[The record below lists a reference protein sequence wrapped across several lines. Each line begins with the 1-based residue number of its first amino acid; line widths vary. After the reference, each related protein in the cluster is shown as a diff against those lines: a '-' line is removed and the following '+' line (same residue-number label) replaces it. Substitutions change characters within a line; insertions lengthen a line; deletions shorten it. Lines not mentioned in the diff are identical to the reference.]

1 MNSYKKAWYFIRH
14 YKINLVAMVILMV
27 LVQFLNMLS
36 PLIIKNIIDENLVG
50 ISHPW
55 TQVYVEDESTVSY
68 NGMYLKQIDA
78 PISSDSNYYSIVMH
92 DDKYYIIPTL
102 IDSQHQYEFVDNQV
116 IIDGVIYPAT
126 PLSVDEVKLFYN
138 PFIPNLIMLISLLF
152 IVSMTSIILSY
163 FQRLTG
169 AYITINAT
177 RDVRIEAM
185 QRIQYLPLQMLEDEP
200 AGKTANR
207 ILNDSTGVSGLY
219 TVSLNIFFSTIVSII
234 FSFIGMWI
242 LDPRLATICLVII
255 PIMTLWIRWFT
266 KRINIVATN
275 VQETNSRMI
284 GSINEIING
293 IGILKIFNRDKETID
308 DFASLND
315 DYVDQSM
322 KEVNL
327 HITRGWNGISLF
339 QGIVGGFVIIFFS
352 VQNLN
357 SNVVVEAGVI
367 YAYYN
372 YITRLIS
379 PIGALFHSFGEL
391 ENSKVKIER
400 IFKIF
405 DAKLEDDIIVTT
417 SPYLGNVKFENVTFS
432 YNQGHPVLKNI
443 NLEFLKGQ
451 KIGLVGHTGSGK
463 STMMNLLM
471 RFNDLSSFDHGC
483 ILIDDQDITSVSKRT
498 YRQHIGIILQEPIL
512 FSGTIYDN
520 ICFGTSV
527 EKEQA
532 IQMLID
538 VGGKKLLD
546 KLENGI
552 DELLSRK
559 GNNLSLGEKQL
570 ISFARILV
578 SNPSVIVMDEAT
590 ANIDTETEEMIA
602 KALEVITKNRT
613 TIVIAHRLST
623 IIDSDQIIVLQ
634 KGEVIE
640 SGNHD
645 DLLIKD
651 GYYANMY
658 RAQVGNGE

>member
-1 MNSYKKAWYFIRH
+1 
-14 YKINLVAMVILMV
+14 
-27 LVQFLNMLS
+27 
-36 PLIIKNIIDENLVG
+36 
-50 ISHPW
+50 
-55 TQVYVEDESTVSY
+55 
-68 NGMYLKQIDA
+68 
-78 PISSDSNYYSIVMH
+78 
-92 DDKYYIIPTL
+92 
-102 IDSQHQYEFVDNQV
+102 
-116 IIDGVIYPAT
+116 
-126 PLSVDEVKLFYN
+126 
-138 PFIPNLIMLISLLF
+138 
-152 IVSMTSIILSY
+152 
-163 FQRLTG
+163 
-169 AYITINAT
+169 
-177 RDVRIEAM
+177 
-185 QRIQYLPLQMLEDEP
+185 
-200 AGKTANR
+200 
-207 ILNDSTGVSGLY
+207 
-219 TVSLNIFFSTIVSII
+219 
-234 FSFIGMWI
+234 MWI

-266 KRINIVATN
+266 RRINIVATN

>member
-1 MNSYKKAWYFIRH
+1 MNSYKKAWYFIKH
-14 YKINLVAMVILMV
+14 YKINLIAMVILMV
-27 LVQFLNMLS
+27 LVQFLNMLT

-55 TQVYVEDESTVSY
+55 TQVSVEDEETVSY
-68 NGMYLKQIDA
+68 NGMYLKQVDE
-78 PISSDSNYYSIVMH
+78 PINENQQYYSIVMH
-92 DDKYYIIPTL
+92 KDQYYIVPTL
-102 IDSQHQYEFVDNQV
+102 IDNEHRYEFVDDQV
-116 IIDGVIYPAT
+116 VIDDVSYPAT
-126 PLSVDEVKLFYN
+126 MLSVDEVKSFYN

-152 IVSMTSIILSY
+152 MVSMTSIILSY
-163 FQRLTG
+163 IQRLTG
-169 AYITINAT
+169 AYVTINAT

-185 QRIQYLPLQMLEDEP
+185 KRIQYLPLQMLEDEP

-219 TVSLNIFFSTIVSII
+219 TISLNIFFSTIVSII
-234 FSFIGMWI
+234 FSYIGMWI
-242 LDPRLATICLVII
+242 LDPKLATICII
-255 PIMTLWIRWFT
+255 IVPIMYVWISWFT

-308 DFASLND
+308 EFARLND
-315 DYVDQSM
+315 GYVEQSM

-327 HITRGWNGISLF
+327 HITRGWNGVNLF
-339 QGIVGGFVIIFFS
+339 QGIVGAFVIIFFS

-357 SNVVVEAGVI
+357 SNVFVEAGVI

-391 ENSKVKIER
+391 ENAKVKIER
-400 IFKIF
+400 IFRIF
-405 DAKLEDDIIVTT
+405 DAKLEDQVIEQTNA
-417 SPYLGNVKFENVTFS
+417 YLGDIKFDNVTFS
-432 YNQGHPVLKNI
+432 YNEGHVVLKNI
-443 NLEFLKGQ
+443 NLEFMQGQ

-471 RFNDLSSFDHGC
+471 RFNDLNDYDNGR
-483 ILIDDQDITSVSKRT
+483 ILIDNQDITSVSKRT

-520 ICFGTSV
+520 ICFGTKL
-527 EKEQA
+527 EKDYA
-532 IQMLID
+532 KQMLID
-538 VGGKKLLD
+538 VGGQKLID

-552 DELLSRK
+552 DEVLSRK

-578 SNPSVIVMDEAT
+578 ANPSVIVMDEAT
-590 ANIDTETEEMIA
+590 ANIDTETEEMISN
-602 KALEVITKNRT
+602 ALEVITKGRT

-640 SGNHD
+640 NGDHNE
-645 DLLIKD
+645 LLLED

-658 RAQVGNGE
+658 RSQVGNGE